1 MASKATQHFVMQRL
15 TAIIQVPLVIWLTVS
30 AVAHARDTHA
40 EFMDWIASPLTAVL
54 LIVAI
59 LSFTYHARLGLGE
72 VVDDYVHEERRLK
85 LSQGL
90 VVAYAAVL
98 AIVALFSVI
107 AITLIA

>member
-15 TAIIQVPLVIWLTVS
+15 TAIIQVPLVIWLTIS

-40 EFMDWIASPLTAVL
+40 EFMAWVSSPLTAVL

-59 LSFTYHARLGLGE
+59 LSFAYHARLGLGE
-72 VVDDYVHEERRLK
+72 VVDDYVHENKSLK

-90 VVAYAAVL
+90 VIAYAAAL
-98 AIVALFSVI
+98 AVTALFSVI

>member
-15 TAIIQVPLVIWLTVS
+15 TSIIQIPIVIWLTIS

-40 EFMDWIASPLTAVL
+40 EFMAWVSSPITAAL
-54 LIVAI
+54 LILAI
-59 LSFTYHARLGLGE
+59 LSFAYHARLGLGE
-72 VVDDYVHEERRLK
+72 VVDDYVHEPKSMK

-90 VVAYAAVL
+90 VIAYAAAL
-98 AIVALFSVI
+98 AVIALFSVI